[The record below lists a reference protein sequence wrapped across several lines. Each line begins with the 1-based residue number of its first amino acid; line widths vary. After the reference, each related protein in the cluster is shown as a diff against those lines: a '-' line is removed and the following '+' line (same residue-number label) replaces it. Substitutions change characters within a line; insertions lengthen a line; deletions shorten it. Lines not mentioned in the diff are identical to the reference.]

1 MVKWKKTR
9 SRYLYFH
16 KTRRRNE
23 STFTTTFPYISSL
36 KVPGMKV
43 NFKMVDGLW
52 LILII
57 MKENSKITNQ
67 TDKENGIWIMEMLSL
82 VCMSK
87 KFYQN
92 LKNLTLKIKLQMLKN
107 LDNTGLPIKRLHL
120 KNERDNFHFHI
131 IFIKQI

>member
-1 MVKWKKTR
+1 
-9 SRYLYFH
+9 
-16 KTRRRNE
+16 
-23 STFTTTFPYISSL
+23 
-36 KVPGMKV
+36 
-43 NFKMVDGLW
+43 MVDGLW

-120 KNERDNFHFHI
+120 KNERDNLNFLYFY
-131 IFIKQI
+131 

>member
-1 MVKWKKTR
+1 
-9 SRYLYFH
+9 
-16 KTRRRNE
+16 
-23 STFTTTFPYISSL
+23 
-36 KVPGMKV
+36 MKV

-57 MKENSKITNQ
+57 MKVNSKITNQ
-67 TDKENGIWIMEMLSL
+67 MDVENGICIMEMLFL

-92 LKNLTLKIKLQMLKN
+92 LKSLTLKIKLQMLKN

-120 KNERDNFHFHI
+120 KNESDNK
-131 IFIKQI
+131 IFITFSIEY

>member
-1 MVKWKKTR
+1 MEKNTVKVLIFSQNKEEKWK
-9 SRYLYFH
+9 YI
-16 KTRRRNE
+16 
-23 STFTTTFPYISSL
+23 FTKTFPYISSL

-52 LILII
+52 PILII

-67 TDKENGIWIMEMLSL
+67 TDKENGIWIMEMLFL

-120 KNERDNFHFHI
+120 KNESDNK
-131 IFIKQI
+131 IFITFSIEY